1 MKKMIFPASNGIVLQ
16 FDDKKVFSA
25 TDCDGKKK
33 LLSFKEPNK
42 VIFWHFPFIR
52 GIQYFFCGIFALF
65 QTFLLSFDI
74 CSAQKIKN
82 KDLNRY
88 YIKQL
93 IFICGIALCG
103 MIASAIILGLLP
115 GKFGFLIVGI
125 SGQTILRNFV
135 ILMFKLF
142 FFYLFIVMLRI
153 FPMVNELLKFN
164 KAGQDVLNSKKYN
177 KDKNIKKTQKKS
189 RLFSFLSKNIDLEPN
204 FLNFFIF
211 VFVLDFIVITLWG
224 ADYGFWFNLLLN
236 FAILI
241 LCAGVAYEMLLFIST
256 FKGLE
261 FLQYLTAFLVFS
273 KPTTTHIET
282 VNVALTELNLLNTQK
297 DREFMTDDK
306 KKSFSVVYNEVKN
319 RLQNAGINEK
329 SDADWIIANVLDKNR
344 AEIKL
349 LSFITDKQYQDI
361 IKATERRAKGESI
374 DNIFGF
380 TEFYGLRFDVNK
392 KVLTPRMETEI
403 LVETVL
409 KVAKPNE
416 KTKILDLGTGSGAIA
431 VALAKNCDASITAL
445 DISKSALAIAESNA
459 KKNGVEIEFLHSN
472 LFDNL
477 KRKRKFDIIVSNPP
491 YIPTQEIEKLDRNVR
506 DFDPHIALDGGED
519 GLDFYRK
526 IVEQSVFRLNDGGYI
541 FFEVGKGQ
549 AKSVKQFLKDAQFE
563 EIKIVKDYSKIERVV
578 YGKRK

>member
-1 MKKMIFPASNGIVLQ
+1 M
-16 FDDKKVFSA
+16 
-25 TDCDGKKK
+25 
-33 LLSFKEPNK
+33 
-42 VIFWHFPFIR
+42 
-52 GIQYFFCGIFALF
+52 
-65 QTFLLSFDI
+65 
-74 CSAQKIKN
+74 
-82 KDLNRY
+82 
-88 YIKQL
+88 
-93 IFICGIALCG
+93 
-103 MIASAIILGLLP
+103 
-115 GKFGFLIVGI
+115 
-125 SGQTILRNFV
+125 
-135 ILMFKLF
+135 
-142 FFYLFIVMLRI
+142 
-153 FPMVNELLKFN
+153 
-164 KAGQDVLNSKKYN
+164 
-177 KDKNIKKTQKKS
+177 
-189 RLFSFLSKNIDLEPN
+189 SKNIDLEPN

-329 SDADWIIANVLDKNR
+329 SDADWIIATVLDKNR

-506 DFDPHIALDGGED
+506 DFDPHIALDGGEN